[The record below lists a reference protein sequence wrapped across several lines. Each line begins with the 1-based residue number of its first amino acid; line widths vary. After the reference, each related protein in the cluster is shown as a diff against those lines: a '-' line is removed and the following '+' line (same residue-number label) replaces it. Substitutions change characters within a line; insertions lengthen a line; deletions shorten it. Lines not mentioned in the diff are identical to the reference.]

1 MRCITYSRYTNL
13 DVEFRIMKP
22 NNNFDL
28 SVRDI
33 EVIESALRAK
43 AGRRGMAIA
52 QGDTSTQLHSEMTE
66 IQALLGRIHDQKVWY
81 RPKGKF
87 VSGQASIL
95 FDMCLTQWV
104 IL

>member
-1 MRCITYSRYTNL
+1 M
-13 DVEFRIMKP
+13 DVESRTMKP
-22 NNNFDL
+22 NNNFEL
-28 SVRDI
+28 TVRDI

-52 QGDTSTQLHSEMTE
+52 QGDVSTQLHEEMRE

-87 VSGQASIL
+87 VSG
-95 FDMCLTQWV
+95 
-104 IL
+104 